1 MPSLA
6 TGYCQF
12 VIAGV
17 SNKKR
22 SAGIGAYYARGTGI
36 EIYARAWE
44 NGPFKELV
52 RRPASSFE
60 RRNAL
65 LMAAMPQWST
75 CNPLV
80 FNHKLLDVCLERLL
94 TARFK
99 GMDELSR
106 LVDATL
112 QAGVVGAPR

>member
-1 MPSLA
+1 MPSLT

-12 VIAGV
+12 VVAGI

-22 SAGIGAYYARGTGI
+22 SAGIAAYYARGTGI

-44 NGPFKELV
+44 NGAFKDLV
-52 RRPASSFE
+52 CRRASSYE

-65 LMAAMPQWST
+65 LMAAVPQWST

-80 FNHKLLDVCLERLL
+80 FNHQLLDERLKRLL
-94 TARFK
+94 TARFR
-99 GMDELSR
+99 GTDELSR

-112 QAGVVGAPR
+112 HAGVVAAPR